1 MQRPRRRTRSTVDTQ
16 GRRQQVDPADQWVFD
31 PETGS
36 YQLRLDPPQQQER
49 AVPAQGTGRRAQRVQ
64 PQGGG
69 RTRQGQSG
77 AEGQGRSTA
86 AGRPANGGRSAAGG
100 RGPDGRRAA
109 GAGGRADGGGR
120 AGARTSRRRPKP
132 RKSTKKRALIWTA
145 GTLGVVVIAAC
156 VGVYTLYQQLNG
168 NIHTVDP
175 GIGSKN
181 ATSTGPVNI
190 LVIGTDSRAGLKG
203 KYGDSANVGHADT
216 TILFHVSKD
225 RSNATALS
233 IPRDIITDIPDC
245 PTKQP
250 DGSTKIIP
258 GESDVRFN
266 TSLGQYGRDPG
277 CTMRTVKEL
286 TGITPDHFMMANFD
300 AVKDLSTAVGGVEV
314 CLAKDIDDP
323 DSHLKLDKG
332 RHTVAGEQALAF
344 VRTRHSVGFGGDL
357 SRIQLQQQFLSS
369 MMRKMKSGGTLTSPT
384 KLVKLANTATKALTV
399 DTGIGSVPKLS
410 ALARDLS
417 RVDTKNITFAT
428 VPVIDNPA
436 EKVHTTVVL
445 DETRA
450 PQLFA
455 MVKNDTSLT
464 EVKKKQKASEAAKL
478 KGPKADPID
487 VRVEVFNGSGVFGAA
502 QDTVN
507 WLQNDKGVSR
517 STNGGNAPAEA
528 RKTTLEYAPNQAD
541 QARRLAEM
549 MGLPASALK
558 QGTED
563 AAPRANMTL
572 TLGKDFTAAG
582 TPIAPPTKAPEGI
595 QKVEADDKSVCAK

>member
-1 MQRPRRRTRSTVDTQ
+1 MDTQ
-16 GRRQQVDPADQWVFD
+16 GRRQHVDPADQWVFD

-36 YQLRLDPPQQQER
+36 YQLRLDPPQQPEPG
-49 AVPAQGTGRRAQRVQ
+49 VPPQGAGRRTQRVQ
-64 PQGGG
+64 PQGGS
-69 RTRQGQSG
+69 RARQGRSG
-77 AEGQGRSTA
+77 AEGEGRATT
-86 AGRPANGGRSAAGG
+86 GGRSPEGGRAAGTGRAAGG
-100 RGPDGRRAA
+100 SR
-109 GAGGRADGGGR
+109 AGGTRGEGGGR
-120 AGARTSRRRPKP
+120 AAARTSRRRPKS
-132 RKSTKKRALIWTA
+132 RKSAKKRALIWTA

-156 VGVYTLYQQLNG
+156 VGVYALYQQLNG
-168 NIHTVDP
+168 NIHTIDP

-190 LVIGTDSRAGLKG
+190 LVIGTDSRQGLKG
-203 KYGDSANVGHADT
+203 KYGDAANVGHADT

-245 PTKQP
+245 PTKQS

-277 CTMRTVKEL
+277 CTMRTVKAL

-332 RHTVAGEQALAF
+332 RHIVAGEQALAF

-357 SRIQLQQQFLSS
+357 SRIQLQQQFLGS
-369 MMRKMKSGGTLTSPT
+369 MMRTMKSGDTLTSPT
-384 KLVKLANTATKALTV
+384 KLLKLANTATKALTV

-410 ALARDLS
+410 QLAKDLS

-436 EKVHTTVVL
+436 EKVHATVVL
-445 DETRA
+445 DETKA
-450 PQLFA
+450 PQLFT
-455 MVKNDTSLT
+455 MVRNDVSLT
-464 EVKKKQKASEAAKL
+464 EVKKKQKASDAAKL
-478 KGPKADPID
+478 KGPKADAIN
-487 VRVEVFNGSGVFGAA
+487 VRVEVLNGSGVFGAA

-507 WLQNDKGVSR
+507 WLQNDEGVNR
-517 STNGGNAPAEA
+517 STNGGNAPTELQ
-528 RKTTLEYAPNQAD
+528 KTTLEYAPNQAD
-541 QARRLAEM
+541 QARRLADM

-572 TLGKDFTAAG
+572 TLGKDFTQAG